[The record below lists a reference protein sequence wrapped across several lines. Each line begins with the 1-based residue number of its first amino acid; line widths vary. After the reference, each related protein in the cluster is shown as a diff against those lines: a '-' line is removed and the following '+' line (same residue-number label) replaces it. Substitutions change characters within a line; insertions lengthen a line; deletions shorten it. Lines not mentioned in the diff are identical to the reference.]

1 MKYEIYNGHFASRA
15 GVTWEVKIFRE
26 QEHSPEEVE
35 ELSFPASEP
44 LIIEWSET
52 SKEDA
57 IVSSIAHLQI
67 LSPSDRKYIGLWS
80 IAPGQIRLD
89 VFREGDLYWSGTL
102 DPEFYEEPY
111 STMDGYIVE
120 LTFSDFGILDRLK
133 YNLSG
138 VQNCRDLIETILNR
152 SGIQYNAIDDSAMT
166 TSVDLDITLGPPA
179 MSWHGLRQLLVRSD
193 NWYDEDGE
201 ASSLQEV
208 VTGILQPLGL
218 RMEQRCGTIWL
229 YDLNGAYTTFSQRS
243 VQWQSDDQMLGVD
256 KIVNNAKITLSTY
269 SSSKLLEEGLNYPG
283 TYSDTD
289 APQMMAE
296 TGKSHYSYY
305 EDLERMSETGN
316 VDRFN
321 ISFSIYYTNP
331 TPAPQN
337 TGLAY
342 KMSSAFYFHIL
353 PLLGADEADGIA
365 YMFYSGG
372 HGNLSTTWP
381 RRIGL
386 QVSPQIGSPL
396 MKTRRVFLPAIT
408 QAERSRYYIR
418 LTQEILC
425 DVRYNPF
432 VEVGGPNNQDNEQS
446 NYNNMNAWFGYV
458 MIAASV
464 NLYNEN
470 GVAIWHYTNESV
482 ARSTDKMGSI
492 IITQGEWRQGADPS
506 HSTYLEWYDPDDRKE
521 SCGVGGWKANRHCIG
536 LSTKELYKTFK
547 KMDDGQYMPYPP
559 EGGYLEITIYGGLR
573 IYDYG
578 ATDFNNIDENNA
590 ANKGLYGKL
599 RWLLYKTPSLD
610 VVRSNITRSDEELE
624 DIEYNSCLN
633 PDAKEDL
640 EIQTTCGTS
649 QTSCPTSKA
658 LFLSAQTKLQLKTM
672 RRAGRNTQIEE
683 LLLGTLYSQFAD
695 RKTKLSGTMTLH
707 AEGPTLYT
715 DASQPS
721 DTRFLLLADNQ
732 DVQADTSEAVLVEL
746 RPDEY
751 EKSN

>member
-44 LIIEWSET
+44 LVIEWSET

-120 LTFSDFGILDRLK
+120 LTFSDFGILERLK

-166 TSVDLDITLGPPA
+166 TGVDIDINKPVP
-179 MSWHGLRQLLVRSD
+179 SPWSGLRQLLVRSD

-201 ASSLQEV
+201 ASSLQDV

-218 RMEQRCGTIWL
+218 RMEQRSGTVWI
-229 YDLNGAYTTFSQRS
+229 YDLHGAYTTFGLRS
-243 VQWQSDDQMLGVD
+243 VRWQSDDQMLGVD

-305 EDLERMSETGN
+305 EDMERMSETGN

-381 RRIGL
+381 KLIGKK
-386 QVSPQIGSPL
+386 VHPQIGVPL
-396 MKTRRVFLPAIT
+396 MKTLRVFLPSIAQT
-408 QAERSRYYIR
+408 ERSKYYLR
-418 LTQEILC
+418 LVQEILC

-432 VEVGGPNNQDNEQS
+432 VDVGGPNNQDNEQS

-464 NLYNEN
+464 NLYDEN
-470 GVAIWHYTNESV
+470 GVAVWHYTNESV

-559 EGGYLEITIYGGLR
+559 EGGYLEITIYEGLR

-590 ANKGLYGKL
+590 ARKGLYDKL

-672 RRAGRNTQIEE
+672 RRAGRNTQVEE

-695 RKTKLSGTMTLH
+695 RKTKLSGTMEIH
-707 AEGPTLYT
+707 SFGPKLYT
-715 DASQPS
+715 EASLPS
-721 DTRFLLLADNQ
+721 EMRLLMLADYQ